1 MADTRPLFQ
10 HRGLIAAAMVSVLAA
25 VTAAALYVRP
35 LSSDAQLAHGQGKPA
50 TTVSAVLG
58 VRG

>member
-1 MADTRPLFQ
+1 MVDPRPLFP
-10 HRGLIAAAMVSVLAA
+10 HSGLIAAAMLTVLAA

-35 LSSDAQLAHGQGKPA
+35 LSSDAQLARGQGKAA
-50 TTVSAVLG
+50 TTASAVLG